1 MTLGQHDWGPYKK
14 RQRKHTESC
23 VTTEAACMTLPQAK
37 GHLGLPETGRG
48 NGEAPP
54 WRLWTELSPLNT
66 LIADLQLP
74 ELWGE
79 EISVDVRPQMMV
91 FCYRGLGQVTQAF
104 SLIPKNH
111 FIIMM
116 NPRHYC
122 DHIIR
127 CGSLSPNKPRAEKR
141 TRPKACGGGWLWAQ
155 GPQDPVGTEPS
166 CLEVGTTKK
175 GSASPWKG
183 PARKARQMQQP
194 QKKRFVREA
203 YNSED
208 ARAQEKWAS
217 QK

>member
-1 MTLGQHDWGPYKK
+1 MGSLQEETTETHRKLCDHRGSLHDAATSQGTPGPARNWK
-14 RQRKHTESC
+14 RQRRGSSM
-23 VTTEAACMTLPQAK
+23 EALDRAQPSQ
-37 GHLGLPETGRG
+37 HLDCRLAASRTVGGR
-48 NGEAPP
+48 
-54 WRLWTELSPLNT
+54 
-66 LIADLQLP
+66 D
-74 ELWGE
+74 
-79 EISVDVRPQMMV
+79 SVDVRPQMMV

-127 CGSLSPNKPRAEKR
+127 YGSLSPNKPWAEKR

-194 QKKRFVREA
+194 QKKRFVHEA